1 MPTIITKNSSTA
13 TNVPTSSELEEGE
26 LAVNTADKRLFTEN
40 SSAAVVEIGIN
51 PSSLTT
57 GVLSAT
63 SVTSSGAIQGTV
75 VTATT
80 NFAGPIT
87 GAVTGDVAGNVTGNL
102 TGNVT
107 GNITGS
113 GSSSLTTFA
122 TTNLTAGGLAY
133 PTADGSP
140 STVLSTNGSGT
151 ISFISIAGA
160 YDLATQAEAE
170 AGTETT
176 GKIFSPLRV
185 KQAIDALAP
194 STIAVGSITGLA
206 TGVATFLATS
216 SSANLASAVTD
227 ETGSG
232 SLVFATSPTLVT
244 PALGTP
250 ASGVLTNATGLPN
263 SSVIGLGTA
272 ALVATGTSSG
282 NVPLVGTKSSTTTL
296 AGLVERS
303 TSAENVTGTDDTVY
317 PTVAG
322 TKEMID
328 THTSA
333 GGVREFTATGTI
345 GDGIIV
351 TLESDGTVKATTQT
365 VSAPSLGTP
374 AVWESAVT
382 ENISATFDSDSN
394 KVVIAYR
401 DNGNSLYGTAI
412 VGTVSGTAI
421 SFGTAVVF
429 ESAVTTDIA
438 ATFDS
443 NSNKVVIAY
452 MDHGNSSY
460 GTGIVGTVSGTAI
473 SFGTAVVFETASA
486 QAPSA
491 TFDSDSNKV
500 VIAYSDGGNS
510 DYGTAIVGT
519 VSGTSI
525 SFGTAVVFESA
536 NTTYIGATFD
546 SNSNRVV
553 TAYRDAG
560 NSNYGTAIVGTV
572 SGTAISFGTAVVFNT
587 LSTKWI
593 AATFDSSSN
602 KVVIAYD
609 NDDQWSTAIVG
620 TVAVTAI
627 SFGTAVVYKSA
638 QTTDIAA
645 TFDTAANKVV
655 IAFRDTSQGD
665 GYGKLIQGTVS
676 GTAISYDT
684 AVTFDLPHATLM
696 SATFDTESTKSVIA
710 YRDDGN
716 SDYGT
721 AVVYGSDVTTD
732 VNNEIGIA
740 AEAGTDGNPL
750 DVTILGGVNASQSGL
765 TIAAEYWANTDGTL
779 SSSDTGYQKMGV
791 ALSATELLIRGSS

>member
-1 MPTIITKNSSTA
+1 MATIVTKNSSTA
-13 TNVPTSSELEEGE
+13 TSVPSSSDLVEGE
-26 LAVNTADKRLFTEN
+26 LAVNTADKRLFTETN
-40 SSAAVVEIGIN
+40 AAAIIELGIN

-63 SVTSSGAIQGTV
+63 SVTSSGVMQGTV

-87 GAVTGDVAGNVTGNL
+87 GAVTGDVTGNVTGNL

-113 GSSSLTTFA
+113 GSSSLTTLA

-194 STIAVGSITGLA
+194 STVAVGSITGLA

-232 SLVFATSPTLVT
+232 ALTFATSPTFVT

-263 SSVIGLGTA
+263 SSVLGLGTA

-282 NVPLVGTKSSTTTL
+282 NVPLVGTKSSTTAL

-322 TKEMID
+322 AKEMID

-345 GDGIIV
+345 ADGIIV
-351 TLESDGTVKATTQT
+351 TLETDGTVKATTSS
-365 VSAPSLGTP
+365 VSAPALGSPT
-374 AVWESAVT
+374 
-382 ENISATFDSDSN
+382 
-394 KVVIAYR
+394 
-401 DNGNSLYGTAI
+401 
-412 VGTVSGTAI
+412 
-421 SFGTAVVF
+421 VF
-429 ESAVTTDIA
+429 ESADAQSVS

-452 MDHGNSSY
+452 EDRGNS
-460 GTGIVGTVSGTAI
+460 
-473 SFGTAVVFETASA
+473 
-486 QAPSA
+486 
-491 TFDSDSNKV
+491 N
-500 VIAYSDGGNS
+500 
-510 DYGTAIVGT
+510 YGTALVGT

-525 SFGTAVVFESA
+525 SFGTPVVFESA
-536 NTTYIGATFD
+536 ESDYISATFD
-546 SNSNRVV
+546 SNSNKVV
-553 TAYRDAG
+553 IAYRIYPTD
-560 NSNYGTAIVGTV
+560 YGKAIVGTV
-572 SGTAISFGTAVVFNT
+572 GGT
-587 LSTKWI
+587 
-593 AATFDSSSN
+593 
-602 KVVIAYD
+602 
-609 NDDQWSTAIVG
+609 
-620 TVAVTAI
+620 
-627 SFGTAVVYKSA
+627 
-638 QTTDIAA
+638 
-645 TFDTAANKVV
+645 
-655 IAFRDTSQGD
+655 
-665 GYGKLIQGTVS
+665 
-676 GTAISYDT
+676 
-684 AVTFDLPHATLM
+684 
-696 SATFDTESTKSVIA
+696 
-710 YRDDGN
+710 
-716 SDYGT
+716 
-721 AVVYGSDVTTD
+721 
-732 VNNEIGIA
+732 
-740 AEAGTDGNPL
+740 
-750 DVTILGGVNASQSGL
+750 
-765 TIAAEYWANTDGTL
+765 
-779 SSSDTGYQKMGV
+779 
-791 ALSATELLIRGSS
+791 